1 MRGGGGVRALFLH
14 GLAGKAA
21 VWDALDLPPRFAAA
35 RPELPWHGMA
45 DPAWA
50 HGPDPGRF
58 VVDVAGG
65 HDVVVAHSLGANL
78 LLECYADGRVP
89 PRPTVLVCPFYR
101 PEPADFDW
109 PTISYYLN
117 DFHRTFTEAL
127 RVGETSRFP
136 EAKREWLARA
146 LRDQVGPY
154 GWTRWF
160 QTYLRTPFL
169 DLSRVD
175 APVLVVSGVDDVAA
189 RPDDGRAL
197 AKALPRG
204 RFEPLDG
211 CGHFP
216 MIEQPDRLAALV
228 RDFFDEHLELT

>member
-1 MRGGGGVRALFLH
+1 M
-14 GLAGKAA
+14 
-21 VWDALDLPPRFAAA
+21 
-35 RPELPWHGMA
+35 
-45 DPAWA
+45 
-50 HGPDPGRF
+50 
-58 VVDVAGG
+58 
-65 HDVVVAHSLGANL
+65 
-78 LLECYADGRVP
+78 
-89 PRPTVLVCPFYR
+89 
-101 PEPADFDW
+101 
-109 PTISYYLN
+109 
-117 DFHRTFTEAL
+117 
-127 RVGETSRFP
+127 
-136 EAKREWLARA
+136 
-146 LRDQVGPY
+146 RDQVGPY

-175 APVLVVSGVDDVAA
+175 APVLVVSGVDDIAA

-228 RDFFDEHLELT
+228 RDVVDEHLELT